1 MDMRPSLHV
10 LLPLLLATFIAIAHA
25 ETDTAAVPSPS
36 LATYPTPAWTPVFP
50 PPPPTPEWSSVS
62 TPPPPALTPLSPPPP
77 PPPAWTPVSSPP
89 PPPQASP
96 PPPPP
101 PAWTPVANVNVQ
113 SIKQVGQFAVRIHAL
128 HVEVDLVFVKVVS
141 CRTQPSS
148 DGFIYQLVVA
158 VTGSGAESPQ
168 YDAVVWGILGTMRW
182 ELRSFKPK

>member
-1 MDMRPSLHV
+1 MPNKVYSIDMSPSLPV
-10 LLPLLLATFIAIAHA
+10 LLPLLLATFFAIAHA
-25 ETDTAAVPSPS
+25 EADTAAVPLPS
-36 LATYPTPAWTPVFP
+36 LATYPTPAWTPVSP
-50 PPPPTPEWSSVS
+50 PPPSTPEWSPVS
-62 TPPPPALTPLSPPPP
+62 TPPP

-89 PPPQASP
+89 PPLQASP

-101 PAWTPVANVNVQ
+101 PAWTPVADVNVQ

>member
-1 MDMRPSLHV
+1 M
-10 LLPLLLATFIAIAHA
+10 
-25 ETDTAAVPSPS
+25 
-36 LATYPTPAWTPVFP
+36 
-50 PPPPTPEWSSVS
+50 
-62 TPPPPALTPLSPPPP
+62 
-77 PPPAWTPVSSPP
+77 
-89 PPPQASP
+89 
-96 PPPPP
+96 
-101 PAWTPVANVNVQ
+101 ANVNVQ

-128 HVEVDLVFVKVVS
+128 HVEVDLVFVEVVS

>member
-1 MDMRPSLHV
+1 MRPPLPL
-10 LLPLLLATFIAIAHA
+10 LLPLLLATFFAIAHA
-25 ETDTAAVPSPS
+25 ETDTVAAPSPT
-36 LATYPTPAWTPVFP
+36 LATYP
-50 PPPPTPEWSSVS
+50 
-62 TPPPPALTPLSPPPP
+62 PPPP
-77 PPPAWTPVSSPP
+77 PPPAWTPVSSPRS
-89 PPPQASP
+89 PPQASTTVSP
-96 PPPPP
+96 PPSPP

-128 HVEVDLVFVKVVS
+128 HVEVDLVFVEVVS